1 MSNFLLYVEENFWR
15 LIRENMK
22 KFEMSTTLVR
32 SCRSA
37 AVISS
42 FKDPPHLLQKA
53 VQSFRAALATGLLLL
68 PCSISDFSLQ

>member
-15 LIRENMK
+15 LIRENLK
-22 KFEMSTTLVR
+22 KIEMSTTLVR

-53 VQSFRAALATGLLLL
+53 AKL
-68 PCSISDFSLQ
+68 

>member
-1 MSNFLLYVEENFWR
+1 MNSDVKLSVVCRRKLLAFDQRKFE
-15 LIRENMK
+15 
-22 KFEMSTTLVR
+22 KFEMFTTLVR

-53 VQSFRAALATGLLLL
+53 VQSFRAALATGLWCCCLV
-68 PCSISDFSLQ
+68 P